1 MRRPIGRESM
11 QAQHE
16 CAFPK
21 RGSGECSKAGFAGI
35 PIFAANCN
43 RLPAAKGIG
52 RLSSTLS
59 GGIMAYRFRRV
70 ATFAIALALAGAA
83 TAAQAVTEI
92 AWWHSMT
99 GKLNDIVGEIANN
112 FNASQKD
119 YKVTAIYKGQYDESM
134 TAAIAAYRA
143 GNPPQIVQVFEVG
156 TATMMAAKGAVKP
169 VYQLMAEQHEPWDP
183 KAFLGAVY
191 SYYADTS
198 GHLISMPFNSSTQ
211 VLYINDDAFKKAGLD
226 PANPPKTWEEMAP
239 AMEKLKSSGAA
250 CSFTTGWQSWV
261 QLESFSAWHN
271 VPFGTLQNGFG
282 GLGTRLEFN
291 GPVQVMHINNM
302 SNWAKKG
309 LFTYKGRKDEP
320 LAAFT
325 SGECAMITTSS
336 GSYANIKAN
345 AKFAWRVATLPY
357 YADVKGAPQN
367 TIIGGATLWVL
378 NQKNKDMYTG
388 IGKFFTFLSSPEVQE
403 KWHADTG
410 YVPIT
415 TAAYDLAKKKGLYTE
430 RPGFDI
436 AIKELTNKPPTANSK
451 GVRFGNF
458 VQIRNIIDEELE
470 SVWSGQKTAKAA
482 LDEAVKRSNEQ
493 VERFQKA
500 NE

>member
-1 MRRPIGRESM
+1 MMHRM
-11 QAQHE
+11 
-16 CAFPK
+16 K
-21 RGSGECSKAGFAGI
+21 GFVRI
-35 PIFAANCN
+35 AA
-43 RLPAAKGIG
+43 
-52 RLSSTLS
+52 
-59 GGIMAYRFRRV
+59 
-70 ATFAIALALAGAA
+70 ALAFVCAA
-83 TAAQAVTEI
+83 TAAQAATEI
-92 AWWHSMT
+92 VWWHSMT
-99 GKLNDIVGEIANN
+99 GKLNDIVNEIADN
-112 FNASQKD
+112 FNKTQSD
-119 YKVTAIYKGQYDESM
+119 YKITPVYKGQYDESM
-134 TAAIAAYRA
+134 TAAIAAYRS

-169 VYQLMAEQHEPWDP
+169 VYQLMAEQKEPFDP
-183 KAFLGAVY
+183 KGFLGAVY
-191 SYYADTS
+191 SYYADTQ

-226 PANPPKTWEEMAP
+226 PANPPKTWEEMVK
-239 AMEKLKSSGAA
+239 AMEKLKAGGASCA
-250 CSFTTGWQSWV
+250 FTTGWQSWV

-271 VPFGTLQNGFG
+271 VSFGTLQNGFG
-282 GLGTRLEFN
+282 GLGTKLEFN
-291 GPVQVMHINNM
+291 GPVQVMHIGNM
-302 SNWAKKG
+302 QDWVKKG
-309 LFTYKGRKDEP
+309 YFVYKGRKDEP

-345 AKFAWRVATLPY
+345 AKFAWRVAQLPY
-357 YADVKGAPQN
+357 YASVKGAPQN

-378 NQKNKDMYTG
+378 NQKNPATYKG
-388 IGKFFTFLSSPEVQE
+388 IAKFFTYLSSPEVQE

-458 VQIRNIIDEELE
+458 VQIRNINDEELE
-470 SVWSGQKTAKAA
+470 AVWSGQKSAKQA
-482 LDEAVKRSNEQ
+482 LDDAVKRGNEQ
-493 VERFQKA
+493 LERFQKA

>member
-1 MRRPIGRESM
+1 MHSR
-11 QAQHE
+11 
-16 CAFPK
+16 
-21 RGSGECSKAGFAGI
+21 I
-35 PIFAANCN
+35 P
-43 RLPAAKGIG
+43 G
-52 RLSSTLS
+52 
-59 GGIMAYRFRRV
+59 V
-70 ATFAIALALAGAA
+70 ARAVLAGALLA
-83 TAAQAVTEI
+83 IAAQAQAATEI
-92 AWWHSMT
+92 QWWHSMT
-99 GKLNDIVGEIANN
+99 GKLNDKVNELADK

-119 YKVTAIYKGQYDESM
+119 YHVTAVYKGQYDESM

-169 VYQLMAEQHEPWDP
+169 VYQLMTEAGEKFDA
-183 KAFLGAVY
+183 KAFLGAVS
-191 SYYADTS
+191 SYYSDTE

-211 VLYINDDAFKKAGLD
+211 VLYVNDDAFKKAGLD
-226 PANPPKTWEEMAP
+226 PANPPKTWPEL
-239 AMEKLKSSGAA
+239 EKAAEKVKASGAP

-271 VPFGTLQNGFG
+271 VPFATKENGFG
-282 GLGTRLEFN
+282 GAGTRAEFN
-291 GPVQVMHINNM
+291 GPVQVKHIQNLQD
-302 SNWAKKG
+302 WTKKG

-336 GSYANIKAN
+336 GSYSNIKAN
-345 AKFAWRVATLPY
+345 AKFNWRVAQLPY

-367 TIIGGATLWVL
+367 TVIGGATLWVL
-378 NQKNKDMYTG
+378 NQKNKDVYKG
-388 IGKFFTFLSSPEVQE
+388 IAKFFTFLSSPEVQE
-403 KWHADTG
+403 NWHADTG

-415 TAAYDLAKKKGLYTE
+415 LAAYDLAKQKKLYEE

-451 GVRFGNF
+451 GLRLGNF

-470 SVWSGQKTAKAA
+470 AVWSGQKNAKQA
-482 LDEAVKRSNEQ
+482 LDDAVKRSNEQ
-493 VERFQKA
+493 LERFDKA
-500 NE
+500 NQM